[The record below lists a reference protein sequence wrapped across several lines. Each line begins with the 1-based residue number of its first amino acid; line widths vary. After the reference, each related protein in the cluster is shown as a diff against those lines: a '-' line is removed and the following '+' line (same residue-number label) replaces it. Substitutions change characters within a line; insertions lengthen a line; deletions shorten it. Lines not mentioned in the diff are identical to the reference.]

1 MPDKGRITEMKDN
14 SMEFTQNKK
23 IIMKNLRKEI
33 KKYEEQNKNI

>member
-14 SMEFTQNKK
+14 SMEFTLNKK